1 MTESF
6 SIPLVFS
13 STSSSSAAS
22 FFIGRFS
29 DPVNA
34 EDDMSVTVA
43 DEVIN
48 EEDVGEDKS
57 TELYKR
63 KQARRRYRKQSK
75 ILLGVSNSKSVKFE
89 GSLASTSLDELDT
102 TGLGSSAV
110 PTVAPIKYVLLR
122 MNADKSAAEVIPVDA
137 WYNFRKP
144 AVVGDKFLD
153 EVDDDFELQK
163 KIMVEKNARYRR
175 ITSTLQSIDA
185 AAGTQEENGPSQLFG
200 RTKDKKK
207 KPKSGSV
214 RFKAERLMEGDD
226 NEVTMLLLFAL
237 APSEFYC

>member
-57 TELYKR
+57 TELYK
-63 KQARRRYRKQSK
+63 RKQSK